1 MTRKET
7 LQVIRCLL
15 IENGNVIDKE
25 IIRLAFAHNISLSV
39 VRNINGKSMVAGKN

>member
-25 IIRLAFAHNISLSV
+25 ILRLALEHNIS
-39 VRNINGKSMVAGKN
+39 INAIRKPLR